1 MAPEHVQEKI
11 VLWRQCAVEFPKT
24 RVCDPFFLGETFEE
38 TRHAVT
44 GLFSLCHEKCAK
56 SLKIS
61 IAIKKL

>member
-11 VLWRQCAVEFPKT
+11 VLWTQCAVEFPKT

-44 GLFSLCHEKCAK
+44 WLFSLCQEKCANC
-56 SLKIS
+56 LKIG
-61 IAIKKL
+61 IAIKKV